1 MRDTIFYRH
10 KCRHK
15 NTFIYAHSNLQIYFW
30 LVCNPQC
37 EIRKQCVYFFFFFAK
52 LSIYINILAGV
63 FLFKVD
69 SENAVDPPHK
79 DGQSLQYAARW
90 LLHTVHNVK
99 MSWLLLLNPYFNSRV
114 PDENKH
120 IFFKDSFGMSCALL
134 WKQTSSVVSVLLL
147 WSAETSSGDKLLFTN

>member
-1 MRDTIFYRH
+1 MRDTIFYHH

-37 EIRKQCVYFFFFFAK
+37 EKRRQVCILFFF
-52 LSIYINILAGV
+52 LPNYQSISTSLLMC
-63 FLFKVD
+63 FCFKMD
-69 SENAVDPPHK
+69 SENAVSLPHE
-79 DGQSLQYAARW
+79 DGRSSQYAARW

-99 MSWLLLLNPYFNSRV
+99 MSWLLLLNSYFNSRV

-120 IFFKDSFGMSCALL
+120 IFLKDSFGMTCALL
-134 WKQTSSVVSVLLL
+134 WKQTSSVVAVLLL